1 MKIGV
6 RYEEAE
12 LYVELTTAESETLG
26 TILIDAMASDEAN
39 AEKFG
44 DRLASLMDAILPLI
58 GVETTE
64 EEKEPE
70 EVDPEPEEE
79 KPSKQAE
86 KVLIPCRTWKHRGT
100 EDKFKFVRTWLQR
113 RKIPFKDECGYSGNL
128 YITYE
133 LTTAQFE
140 RLQTS
145 LKESFGDDFDTEVTI

>member
-12 LYVELTTAESETLG
+12 LYVELTTAETETIG

-58 GVETTE
+58 GVETTTE
-64 EEKEPE
+64 EEPE

-79 KPSKQAE
+79 PSNK
-86 KVLIPCRTWKHRGT
+86 KVKIPCRTWNHNGD
-100 EDKFKFVRTWLQR
+100 EAKFKFVKNWLRR
-113 RKIPFKDECGYSGNL
+113 RKIPFTEEPGYTRS

-133 LTTAQFE
+133 LTLSQLE
-140 RLQTS
+140 RLQ
-145 LKESFGDDFDTEVTI
+145 LGMKEAFGEDFDTEIKI

>member
-12 LYVELTTAESETLG
+12 LYVELTTEESETIGEL
-26 TILIDAMASDEAN
+26 LIDAMASDEAN

-44 DRLASLMDAILPLI
+44 DRLASLMDALLPLI

-70 EVDPEPEEE
+70 EVDPEPEE
-79 KPSKQAE
+79 PSNK
-86 KVLIPCRTWKHRGT
+86 KVKIPCRTWNHQN
-100 EDKFKFVRTWLQR
+100 EEVKFKFVKNWLRR
-113 RKIPFKDECGYSGNL
+113 RKIPFTEEPGYTRS

-133 LTTAQFE
+133 LTLSQLE
-140 RLQTS
+140 RLQ
-145 LKESFGDDFDTEVTI
+145 LGMKETFGEDFDTEIKI